1 MSASE
6 EGKDLPES
14 ESKGEASGPSVPT
27 GNGSD
32 GVTAHQGGAGTK
44 KRQRNP
50 NEDAFWKSYIEASA
64 PGWRATVVPSG
75 QGGIGLAGMET
86 FFYAIDTRTG
96 WVNAAGFPAAQVD
109 RMIEKIVSL
118 EPEPGTLQ
126 TTAISKITELGQL
139 GADKDS
145 DDARLVM
152 MSTIGAL
159 SKTQTMATAR
169 QINGSLK
176 GHFAYLVYTPTHGRP
191 FSRPLF
197 AMPPEEGFMPLDVL
211 FELVGEWMRRDMF
224 TPGSGIYSTIQSAG
238 PLLVCEGLQE
248 IINGGSAS

>member
-6 EGKDLPES
+6 EGKDLPETDY
-14 ESKGEASGPSVPT
+14 KGEAVGGSVQAR
-27 GNGSD
+27 NGRD
-32 GVTAHQGGAGTK
+32 GVTTDRGGAGTRN
-44 KRQRNP
+44 RQRNP

-64 PGWRATVVPSG
+64 PGWKATVVPSG
-75 QGGIGLAGMET
+75 QGCIGLAGMET

-109 RMIEKIVSL
+109 RMIEKIVAL

-126 TTAISKITELGQL
+126 TTAISKITELGLL
-139 GADKDS
+139 GEDKDS

-159 SKTQTMATAR
+159 SKTQTMASAR

-197 AMPPEEGFMPLDVL
+197 AMPPDEGFMSLEVL
-211 FELVGEWMRRDMF
+211 FELVGEWMLRDMC
-224 TPGSGIYSTIQSAG
+224 TPGSSVYNTINTVG

-248 IINGGSAS
+248 IIDRT